1 MSVINQVL
9 NQLEQR
15 GAQTT
20 ADQTMV
26 RAVVNPGR
34 NYLLPLMMIGL
45 LLIAGIVVWQ
55 WLSSSQQV
63 EKADATEVVKN
74 HVVAVPVAPALR
86 PPVENE
92 LAELLI
98 PDTSL
103 RSESNSLPSS
113 SHLEEDVEQ
122 ESNSNN
128 IDSALAE
135 VTAAPVVVIKSP
147 NPETTIAV
155 KAANSAA
162 TESVVAVP
170 VVAALAPKTE
180 PIVAVEAAS
189 SVAPI
194 KKVSSTQLADAEFR
208 RAAGLMQLGRVD
220 DAIAGYKV
228 ALHLDADHDAA
239 RQALVALLLE
249 SKRNADAENV
259 LLEGL
264 SNKPEK
270 IDFIMLLARLQVERG
285 ALGQA
290 TETLQ
295 NSLPFAEM
303 HADYRAFLA
312 ALLQRQ
318 NRNEEAIQHYQV
330 ALQYAPGNGIW
341 LMGHGISL
349 QAMQRNA
356 EAKDA
361 FQRALDTKA
370 LAPGLQQFVLQKL
383 KGL

>member
-9 NQLEQR
+9 NQLERR
-15 GAQTT
+15 GAQST

-34 NYLLPLMMIGL
+34 NYSLPLMMIGL
-45 LLIAGIVVWQ
+45 LLITGIVVWQ
-55 WLSSSQQV
+55 WLSSSQQI
-63 EKADATEVVKN
+63 EKADATGVVKN
-74 HVVAVPVAPALR
+74 HVVTVSVAPVLR
-86 PPVENE
+86 PQAENE
-92 LAELLI
+92 LAEMLI
-98 PDTSL
+98 PETSL
-103 RSESNSLPSS
+103 SSESSSLPSS
-113 SHLEEDVEQ
+113 SHIEEDLKH
-122 ESNSNN
+122 ESGSEDIN
-128 IDSALAE
+128 SALMDE
-135 VTAAPVVVIKSP
+135 TATPVVAIKSP
-147 NPETTIAV
+147 NPEVTIAV
-155 KAANSAA
+155 KTANSGA

-170 VVAALAPKTE
+170 VVVAMASKTE
-180 PIVAVEAAS
+180 SIVTLQAAS

-194 KKVSSTQLADAEFR
+194 KKVSSMQLADAEFR
-208 RAAGLMQLGRVD
+208 RSAGLMQMGRVD
-220 DAIAGYKV
+220 DAIAGYKA

-249 SKRNADAENV
+249 SKLNADAENV

-270 IDFIMLLARLQVERG
+270 IDFVMLLARLQVERG

-303 HADYRAFLA
+303 QADYRAFLA

-341 LMGHGISL
+341 LMGYGISL
-349 QAMQRNA
+349 HAMQRNA
-356 EAKDA
+356 EAKNA
-361 FQRALDTKA
+361 FQRALDTRA